1 MQTLNRTPTLGVH
14 HNGDGGHH
22 AGDGSNH
29 VGDVGDHRDGGGG
42 ADDADHRDADVAG
55 QLLESGDLVLLV
67 PHGMHKIADLMHI
80 RLLDTR
86 FQMHLDP
93 YIQYNTS
100 AHSEKR
106 AR

>member
-42 ADDADHRDADVAG
+42 ADDADNRDADVAG

-67 PHGMHKIADLMHI
+67 PHGICI
-80 RLLDTR
+80 RLPILC
-86 FQMHLDP
+86 
-93 YIQYNTS
+93 I
-100 AHSEKR
+100 
-106 AR
+106 

>member
-67 PHGMHKIADLMHI
+67 PHGICIRLPIFKIAGHQIPNAFRTMY
-80 RLLDTR
+80 
-86 FQMHLDP
+86 M
-93 YIQYNTS
+93 IQHKCTL
-100 AHSEKR
+100 
-106 AR
+106 